1 MGGLSTRVQSKLW
14 DVVWGEG
21 RGQSHASHAHSSAR
35 SARERRGSPGVI
47 ISGVMPASLDCTRRA
62 LERNMGRGMGGG
74 MGGGMGRGVGRT
86 GQRRVAA
93 PGRFVRTLA
102 SSGAPIPP
110 PPTQPSSL
118 RLPLGLHSGRKGCSG
133 RSVGAV
139 GALGARPASTC
150 GARPTERSAATLVTI
165 LVMRQETVLVMTPL
179 TRLHWSAGSMGT
191 TLPMTLVTA
200 PVMAPS
206 ARSWESGAWVV
217 KGSGVGG
224 LGASIRGVS

>member
-1 MGGLSTRVQSKLW
+1 MQASQLRPLMRCSNQPPVAAARLPVRRSY
-14 DVVWGEG
+14 
-21 RGQSHASHAHSSAR
+21 HASYLKR
-35 SARERRGSPGVI
+35 ICFKQV
-47 ISGVMPASLDCTRRA
+47 L
-62 LERNMGRGMGGG
+62 
-74 MGGGMGRGVGRT
+74 
-86 GQRRVAA
+86 
-93 PGRFVRTLA
+93 
-102 SSGAPIPP
+102 PP
-110 PPTQPSSL
+110 PYPHPPTQPSSL